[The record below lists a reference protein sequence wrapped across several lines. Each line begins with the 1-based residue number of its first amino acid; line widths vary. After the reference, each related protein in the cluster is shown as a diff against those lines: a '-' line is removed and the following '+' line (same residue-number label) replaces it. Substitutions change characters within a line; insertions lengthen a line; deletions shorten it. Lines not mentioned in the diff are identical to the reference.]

1 LGSKRLY
8 EAKVISYHSM
18 EPSTARALETR
29 TTSYAPALEKNQTVV
44 VRSVDQETVNVI
56 WFDVTAWYP
65 VFDAVAVTLYVP
77 RCALLLSL

>member
-1 LGSKRLY
+1 
-8 EAKVISYHSM
+8 M

-29 TTSYAPALEKNQTVV
+29 TTSYVPTFEKNQTFVV
-44 VRSVDQETVNVI
+44 KSVDQETVNVI
-56 WFDVTAWYP
+56 WLDVTAWYP